1 MSLRQLPVGRQ
12 RAWLLDG
19 EGEGRSRTHGAA
31 HVRWSARRI
40 CLWGIACAG
49 GAGVFIAAALFY
61 LMIAAPEA
69 TSYLG

>member
-12 RAWLLDG
+12 HAWVLDG
-19 EGEGRSRTHGAA
+19 EGEDRSSTRGA
-31 HVRWSARRI
+31 VRGQWSARRI
-40 CLWGIACAG
+40 CLWALACTG
-49 GAGVFIAAALFY
+49 GVGVFLAAAFLY

>member
-12 RAWLLDG
+12 HAWVLDG
-19 EGEGRSRTHGAA
+19 EGEDRSGARGA
-31 HVRWSARRI
+31 VRVRWSARRI
-40 CLWGIACAG
+40 CLWGLACACG
-49 GAGVFIAAALFY
+49 FGVFLAAAFLY

>member
-12 RAWLLDG
+12 HAWLLDG
-19 EGEGRSRTHGAA
+19 EGEDRSRTRGA
-31 HVRWSARRI
+31 VRAQWSARRI
-40 CLWGIACAG
+40 CLWGAACAG
-49 GAGVFIAAALFY
+49 GAGVFIAAAFLY

>member
-12 RAWLLDG
+12 HAWLLDG
-19 EGEGRSRTHGAA
+19 EGEDRSRTWGA
-31 HVRWSARRI
+31 VRAQWSARRI
-40 CLWGIACAG
+40 CLWVAACAG
-49 GAGVFIAAALFY
+49 GAGVFLAAAFLY